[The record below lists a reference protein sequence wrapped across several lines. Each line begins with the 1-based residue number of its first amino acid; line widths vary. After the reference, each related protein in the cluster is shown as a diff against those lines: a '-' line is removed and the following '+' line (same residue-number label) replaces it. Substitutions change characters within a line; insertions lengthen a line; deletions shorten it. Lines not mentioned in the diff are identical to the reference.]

1 MSAAPI
7 LTISRDG
14 ETIKSVPIEGEAML
28 GRSEGCVIRLED
40 RAISRQHAI
49 FRSVSG
55 GGVQVEKKS
64 EFAPLS
70 VNGAEC
76 TRAMVKEGDVISI
89 GPYLM
94 RLAFSKAEAGQTPV
108 QAPVQLHEAA
118 PAASAAVS
126 SAVPEEDFLSDLG
139 APPATEAP
147 PSLLSAPAPAIEFTS
162 SGNDEAIDLSA
173 PIGGDEPAEAGGL
186 PTLEAINDFAPN
198 SSEPTLEPDDG
209 ILAPD
214 LRLTPTGSID
224 SSANPSSN
232 FPGNSSGPAEVA
244 TPDFSSLNDFEA
256 PSMDFDGEA
265 KTKVLSNSK
274 VLAKIHFPD
283 GIANVREV
291 ELNEGEISLGRG
303 KNCNVVLE
311 DKKASRKHAI
321 IRRSGMG
328 FTLKDLESANG
339 TFVNGI
345 QISEQELYG
354 GDLIRIGNSEFRFE
368 AISSDYL
375 ARQGDFLPVPQEA
388 DNGGGGFNSSLDSP
402 LSPEAAFHPGM
413 AGSAG
418 VGASAGIPGISVVG
432 TAKKTTLV
440 QKFRALPKRS
450 QWIWGAFLLGVFYF
464 AFIDED
470 QPQKPVPQ
478 KKVQVGE
485 KQSATFETLSP
496 EQQKFVISEHALAF
510 EYYKSKD
517 YDKALFELAKIFAL
531 IPDYKDSR
539 EIERYSREGQKKLQI
554 QEEER
559 RKKEEEAKLK
569 ARIAELVDETKIDM
583 DKKEYD
589 KARDMFPQI
598 LALDPDNTNV
608 TAWSKEVEKY
618 EEDLRIKAEEESVR
632 QQINLHAWE
641 MYREGVEDRKA
652 GKFQDALATFG
663 KVGDIGASD
672 KKVNAAALNQIKEV
686 IAQVAALRDP
696 VLEEAKQAEDSQDFP
711 KAYDL
716 YEKAT
721 HIDPSHP
728 AGYAGMARIRDIL
741 HDRAKDLYIEA
752 VLAESY
758 SDFTTSK
765 KKFQECMQVAPK
777 DDIYHSRAERKL
789 ASYFEKQA
797 DGPSQ

>member
-1 MSAAPI
+1 M
-7 LTISRDG
+7 
-14 ETIKSVPIEGEAML
+14 
-28 GRSEGCVIRLED
+28 
-40 RAISRQHAI
+40 
-49 FRSVSG
+49 
-55 GGVQVEKKS
+55 
-64 EFAPLS
+64 
-70 VNGAEC
+70 
-76 TRAMVKEGDVISI
+76 
-89 GPYLM
+89 
-94 RLAFSKAEAGQTPV
+94 
-108 QAPVQLHEAA
+108 
-118 PAASAAVS
+118 
-126 SAVPEEDFLSDLG
+126 
-139 APPATEAP
+139 
-147 PSLLSAPAPAIEFTS
+147 PAPAIEFAA
-162 SGNDEAIDLSA
+162 SGHDDAIDLSA

-186 PTLEAINDFAPN
+186 PTLEATNDFASH
-198 SSEPTLEPDDG
+198 SSEPTLEPDGG

-214 LRLTPTGSID
+214 LKLTPTGSID
-224 SSANPSSN
+224 PSGNPSNN
-232 FPGNSSGPAEVA
+232 FSGNSGPAEVQI
-244 TPDFSSLNDFEA
+244 PDFSSMGGLEA
-256 PSMDFDGEA
+256 PSMDFADGDA

-291 ELNEGEISLGRG
+291 ELNEGEVSLGRG

-450 QWIWGAFLLGVFYF
+450 QMIWGAFLLGVFYF

-517 YDKALFELAKIFAL
+517 YDKALFELGKIFAL

-569 ARIAELVDETKIDM
+569 ARIAELVDETKVDM

-589 KARDMFPQI
+589 KAREMFPQI
-598 LALDPDNTNV
+598 LALDPDNTSV

-641 MYREGVEDRKA
+641 MYREGVEERKA
-652 GKFQDALATFG
+652 GKFQDALVTFG

-672 KKVNAAALNQIKEV
+672 KKVNTAALEQIKEV
-686 IAQVAALRDP
+686 IAQIAGLRDP
-696 VLEEAKQAEDSQDFP
+696 VLDEAKQAEDSQDFP

-721 HIDPSHP
+721 HIDPPHP

-789 ASYFEKQA
+789 ASYFEKSAA